1 MADYN
6 YVLNLFSL
14 LLIIGILF
22 IIMYGCQY
30 QKHRKIENFMDIDD
44 YNKSLENEKNPQQ
57 IAELAKKIANDEVSI
72 EKFTNMIDEG
82 KFTKDDLTKIIDYV
96 ENFESKL
103 K

>member
-30 QKHRKIENFMDIDD
+30 QKHRKIEKFMDIDD
-44 YNKSLENEKNPQQ
+44 YNKSLENEKTPQQ
-57 IAELAKKIANDEVSI
+57 IAELSKKVANDEISI
-72 EKFTNMIDEG
+72 KTFTNMIYES

-96 ENFESKL
+96 ENFEK
-103 K
+103 KIT

>member
-30 QKHRKIENFMDIDD
+30 QKHRKIEKFMDIDD
-44 YNKSLENEKNPQQ
+44 YNKSLENEKTSQQ
-57 IAELAKKIANDEVSI
+57 IAELAIKVANDEISI
-72 EKFTNMIDEG
+72 ETFTNMIDEG

-96 ENFESKL
+96 GNFEK
-103 K
+103 KIT